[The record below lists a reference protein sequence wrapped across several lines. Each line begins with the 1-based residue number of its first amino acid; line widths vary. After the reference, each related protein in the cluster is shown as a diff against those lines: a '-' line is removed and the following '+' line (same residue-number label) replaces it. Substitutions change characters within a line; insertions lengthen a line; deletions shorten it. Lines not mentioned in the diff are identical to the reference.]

1 VSLWLV
7 WSSFNF
13 FPKVLLLFP
22 HSTFR
27 HKWSFTKLVICAR
40 EKKYSLKIIKK
51 FPSPLNTYYLEANR
65 KVAGRARHTLKV
77 ILPQTGV
84 YPFNACYN
92 LPYYS
97 ITEHLYLQPT
107 CDTLLLQVIKILRMY
122 CSATHKSNSS
132 LIQWNEGFLK
142 SKTQLKYSFAFQN
155 TFPTIF

>member
-1 VSLWLV
+1 M
-7 WSSFNF
+7 
-13 FPKVLLLFP
+13 
-22 HSTFR
+22 
-27 HKWSFTKLVICAR
+27 
-40 EKKYSLKIIKK
+40 
-51 FPSPLNTYYLEANR
+51 NTYYLEANR

-155 TFPTIF
+155 TFLPFFKTLHPTTFLQSIPNSDSNNFRNFTGCSFRNYLLTKCNLKSLGNHDQ